1 MRIQHYVYQPPFFA
15 APKVPQEGAK
25 GGKDFCGVEEAGA
38 EPTLA
43 RHAHQGNNLNMALN
57 EGDGVF
63 K

>member
-1 MRIQHYVYQPPFFA
+1 MFA

-25 GGKDFCGVEEAGA
+25 GGKDFCGVKEAGA

-63 K
+63 KC